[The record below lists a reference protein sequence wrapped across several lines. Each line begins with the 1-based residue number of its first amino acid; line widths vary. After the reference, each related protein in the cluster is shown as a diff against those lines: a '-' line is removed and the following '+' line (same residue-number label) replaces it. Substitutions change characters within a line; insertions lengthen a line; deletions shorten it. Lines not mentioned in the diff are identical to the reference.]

1 MMICLDQDGLLSDLW
16 SSVLRYNGEDPQ
28 AVMER
33 WPRGEYSFAKVLG
46 KPESKIWGNVHAA
59 GYDFW
64 TQLPELPYAAPLV
77 DLALSLCEV
86 RVVTKPVDSYFCT
99 AGKHIWLQNHFGGR
113 LGTADRFHITAAKAD
128 LARPDRLLI
137 DDSDE
142 NCKAWRAAGGEAI
155 LYPQPWNAGHWS
167 VLSEYGRWCWLQAE
181 IQAWHAREKSK
192 MVDQVISARQYGP
205 STMQPACRALMQL
218 EQIEKSVGRVIADV
232 KALGVELA
240 NR

>member
-16 SSVLRYNGEDPQ
+16 PSVLRYNGEDPQ
-28 AVMER
+28 AVMES
-33 WPRGEYSFAKVLG
+33 WPPGEYSFAKVLG
-46 KPESKIWGNVHAA
+46 KPESEIWGNVHAA

-99 AGKHIWLQNHFGGR
+99 AGKQIWLQQHFGGR
-113 LGTADRFHITAAKAD
+113 LGRADRFHITAAKAD

-142 NCKAWRAAGGEAI
+142 NCAAWRAAGGEAI
-155 LYPQPWNAGHWS
+155 LYPQPWNAGHS
-167 VLSEYGRWCWLQAE
+167 LMFTEYGRWSWLQSE
-181 IQAWHAREKSK
+181 IKAWHF
-192 MVDQVISARQYGP
+192 RQLGVQACTHAAGLRVQSGP
-205 STMQPACRALMQL
+205 SPLQPAYRALMQL
-218 EQIEKSVGRVIADV
+218 QEIEKSVGRVIADV
-232 KALGVELA
+232 KALGFSS
-240 NR
+240 